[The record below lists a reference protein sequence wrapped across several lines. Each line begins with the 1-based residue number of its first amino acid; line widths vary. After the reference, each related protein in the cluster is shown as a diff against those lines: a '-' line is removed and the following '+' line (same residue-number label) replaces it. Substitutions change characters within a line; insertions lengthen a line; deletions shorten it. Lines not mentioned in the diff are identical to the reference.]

1 MGNLRL
7 CVLYSYMKGLFSHEV
22 EMLHNVMVV
31 YGARKSGVSGM
42 CKLYFRSNVSECRST
57 FANVS

>member
-7 CVLYSYMKGLFSHEV
+7 GVPYSYMKGLFSHDV

-31 YGARKSGVSGM
+31 YGVRKFWNEWHV
-42 CKLYFRSNVSECRST
+42 
-57 FANVS
+57 